1 MCSLDKVCY
10 PLMDGRFVRGGDTFL
25 ALCFKFLKA
34 VYEKSKA
41 TRAKDK
47 ASILKLKA
55 TQKKR
60 KARNIFLA
68 LRFFR
73 CKGCIGELH

>member
-1 MCSLDKVCY
+1 
-10 PLMDGRFVRGGDTFL
+10 MDGRFVRGGDTFL

-60 KARNIFLA
+60 NRLKIPTYAHA
-68 LRFFR
+68 L
-73 CKGCIGELH
+73 GTANMWG